1 MKFFHPLTYLTQSFL
16 LVTELLILFLIVS
29 LSIYLVNIV
38 IRTSLDSPSNALIVT
53 DTSIKNNIAMSILH
67 IHICNKPITKT
78 LHHVLNVTSS
88 KAELFAIRYGINQA
102 INHINILKIIVV
114 MDSIHVAK
122 KIFDVSTHL
131 FQNQLAFILKEL

>member
-53 DTSIKNNIAMSILH
+53 NTSIKNNIAMSILH
-67 IHICNKPITKT
+67 IHIYNKPITKT

-88 KAELFAIRYGINQA
+88 EAELFAIRYGINQA

>member
-1 MKFFHPLTYLTQSFL
+1 M
-16 LVTELLILFLIVS
+16 
-29 LSIYLVNIV
+29 
-38 IRTSLDSPSNALIVT
+38 DSPSNALIVT
-53 DTSIKNNIAMSILH
+53 NTSIKNNIAMSILH
-67 IHICNKPITKT
+67 IHIYNKPITKT

-88 KAELFAIRYGINQA
+88 EAELFAIRYGINQA